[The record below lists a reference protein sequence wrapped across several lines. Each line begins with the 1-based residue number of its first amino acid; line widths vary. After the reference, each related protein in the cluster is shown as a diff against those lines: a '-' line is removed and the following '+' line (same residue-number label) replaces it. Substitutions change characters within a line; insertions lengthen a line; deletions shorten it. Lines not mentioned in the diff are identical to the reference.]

1 MPTPLRDKAVPR
13 PPRLP
18 EEVKSIVIVRLS
30 ARGDVM
36 FATPI
41 IRAMRRRWPNA
52 RLTWVVE
59 PKSKDVVQDHP
70 DLDDVIVWDRPTWKR
85 LAAERRYGE
94 LRRVHGDFRRELR
107 SLNADLS
114 IDMQGLLRSGLVSW
128 FTRAP
133 IRISLGPQE
142 GSGVLATH
150 RFPTG
155 RFIEEMSA
163 EPKLMAGWLGL
174 DTSEWALDLRIPDAT
189 RDGARARL
197 KDAGVDGPFVLL
209 VPFTT
214 RPWKH
219 WIERRW
225 VELSRHLR
233 EDTGMHVV
241 LAGGPA
247 DREAADRILS
257 GDPEIVDLVGRTS
270 LAEAVA
276 LTGEA
281 ALVVGVDTALTHAAH
296 AFERPTVC
304 VFGPQG
310 YTRAPTAMSRMHCS
324 RDLDCFPCK
333 AADRPTVCGGAWT
346 CMELIG
352 VDEVR
357 ASAHELLAAYPA

>member
-1 MPTPLRDKAVPR
+1 MSTPLHDPALPR
-13 PPRLP
+13 PPRIRDD
-18 EEVKSIVIVRLS
+18 VRSIVVVRLS

-41 IRAMRRRWPNA
+41 VRAIRRRWPDV

-59 PKSKDVVQDHP
+59 PKSRDVVQDHP
-70 DLDDVIVWDRPTWKR
+70 DIDEVIVWDRPEWKR
-85 LAAERRYGE
+85 MAAERRYGD
-94 LRRVHGDFRRELR
+94 LRRAFLAFRRQLR
-107 SLNADLS
+107 SLRADLS
-114 IDMQGLLRSGLVSW
+114 IDMQGLLRSGLVSR
-128 FTRAP
+128 FTGAP
-133 IRISLGPQE
+133 VRISLGPQE

-174 DTSEWALDLRIPDAT
+174 DTSDWALDLRTPDSTAA
-189 RDGARARL
+189 GARARL
-197 KDAGVDGPFVLL
+197 REAGVEGPFVLL

-219 WIERRW
+219 WVERRW
-225 VELSRHLR
+225 SELGRRLR
-233 EDTGMHVV
+233 ADAGMPVV

-247 DREAADRILS
+247 DRPAADRILA
-257 GDPEIVDLVGRTS
+257 GDPEVVDLVGRTS

-276 LTGEA
+276 VAAQA

-296 AFERPTVC
+296 AARRPAVC

-310 YTRAPTAMSRMHCS
+310 YTRAPTPMSRMHCS
-324 RDLDCFPCK
+324 RELDCFPCK
-333 AADRPTVCGGAWT
+333 AADRPLVCGGAYT
-346 CMELIG
+346 CMELIT
-352 VDEVR
+352 VDEVLT
-357 ASAHELLAAYPA
+357 SARELLEAYPF